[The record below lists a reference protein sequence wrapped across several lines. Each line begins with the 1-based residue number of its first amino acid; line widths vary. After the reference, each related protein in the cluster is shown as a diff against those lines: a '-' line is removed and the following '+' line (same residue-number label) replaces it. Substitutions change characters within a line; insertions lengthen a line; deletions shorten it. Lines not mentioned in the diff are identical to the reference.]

1 MGACGPPRSAACCVL
16 AACVGAHGAT
26 SRRPARLSPRA
37 HPQLK
42 AQACSTEAV
51 PIKVQLIAPPLYVM
65 TTTCLDKAAG
75 IDAMNRAVAA
85 AKAEIEARGGQLA
98 VKKAPTVTSSRDDSE
113 LQRML
118 SDLEAANAEI
128 SGDEDSDADEE
139 SDDDAEADGD
149 DELTKTVEALGLAGG
164 DDGGIGGV
172 PASTKK
178 TRAAA
183 AAPKAKAAAAEDSD

>member
-1 MGACGPPRSAACCVL
+1 
-16 AACVGAHGAT
+16 
-26 SRRPARLSPRA
+26 
-37 HPQLK
+37 
-42 AQACSTEAV
+42 V

-75 IDAMNRAVAA
+75 VEAMTRAVAA

-128 SGDEDSDADEE
+128 SGDDDSDADDDDDDDDDDDE
-139 SDDDAEADGD
+139 SDGGAGGD
-149 DELTKTVEALGLAGG
+149 DELAKAVDALALAGA
-164 DDGGIGGV
+164 DDAGAAVAGGGML
-172 PASTKK
+172 ASPKK
-178 TRAAA
+178 KGKA
-183 AAPKAKAAAAEDSD
+183 AKAAAAAKPAADDSD

>member
-1 MGACGPPRSAACCVL
+1 M
-16 AACVGAHGAT
+16 
-26 SRRPARLSPRA
+26 
-37 HPQLK
+37 
-42 AQACSTEAV
+42 

-75 IDAMNRAVAA
+75 VEAMTRAVAA

-128 SGDEDSDADEE
+128 SGDDDSDADDDDDDDDDDE
-139 SDDDAEADGD
+139 SDGGAGGD
-149 DELTKTVEALGLAGG
+149 DELAKAVDALALAGA
-164 DDGGIGGV
+164 DDAGAAVAGGGML
-172 PASTKK
+172 ASPKK
-178 TRAAA
+178 KGKASKTAAA
-183 AAPKAKAAAAEDSD
+183 AKPAADDSD